1 MEISAS
7 HVSIEQLVALIEAR
21 QFPIGVDFTD
31 PLARRLYDACSVLM
45 CHASIA
51 GRQASI
57 ARRHI
62 NTAMSEMGNNQGGYY
77 HLKKC
82 LEEMNAQEQGET
94 PAVVLCQQYSKELT
108 EHLAEFGSIN
118 SLVSAMRGSAK
129 RLSDRLLLDEAEEMS
144 DGAMVIKALLEF
156 VSKVSPANSCA
167 QSEFFKKMV
176 NGELPRSGQGENGEQ
191 HHGA

>member
-1 MEISAS
+1 MTMEISANN
-7 HVSIEQLVALIEAR
+7 VNVEQLVALIEAG

-31 PLARRLYDACSVLM
+31 PLASRLYDACSVLM
-45 CHASIA
+45 CHASIK

-57 ARRHI
+57 SRRHI

-118 SLVSAMRGSAK
+118 SLVAAMRGSAK
-129 RLSDRLLLDEAEEMS
+129 RMSDRGLLDEAEEMS
-144 DGAMVIKALLEF
+144 DGAMVIKALQAF
-156 VSKVSPANSCA
+156 VSRIPCA
-167 QSEFFKKMV
+167 TQGES
-176 NGELPRSGQGENGEQ
+176 GEL

>member
-1 MEISAS
+1 MEISAN
-7 HVSIEQLVALIEAR
+7 HVNIEQLVALIEAR
-21 QFPIGVDFTD
+21 QFPIGVNFTD
-31 PLARRLYDACSVLM
+31 LLAHRLYDACSVLM

-94 PAVVLCQQYSKELT
+94 PSVVLCQQYSKELT
-108 EHLAEFGSIN
+108 EHLAEVGSIN
-118 SLVSAMRGSAK
+118 SLVTAMRGSAK
-129 RLSDRLLLDEAEEMS
+129 RLAERGLSDEAEVMS
-144 DGAMVIKALLEF
+144 DGALVIKALQEF
-156 VSKVSPANSCA
+156 LAAPSRPAD
-167 QSEFFKKMV
+167 
-176 NGELPRSGQGENGEQ
+176 GEEAL
-191 HHGA
+191 

>member
-1 MEISAS
+1 MEISAN
-7 HVSIEQLVALIEAR
+7 HINIEQLVALIEAR

-31 PLARRLYDACSVLM
+31 PLACRLYDARSVLM
-45 CHASIA
+45 CHASIS

-94 PAVVLCQQYSKELT
+94 PSVVLCQQYSAELT
-108 EHLAEFGSIN
+108 ECLAEFGSIN
-118 SLVSAMRGSAK
+118 SLVGGMRRAAMGLKERGHV
-129 RLSDRLLLDEAEEMS
+129 DWAEEMS
-144 DGAMVIKALLEF
+144 DGALVIKALLEF
-156 VSKVSPANSCA
+156 LSAPS
-167 QSEFFKKMV
+167 
-176 NGELPRSGQGENGEQ
+176 RSVDAEEAPQ
-191 HHGA
+191 